1 MPAFERPE
9 VRPLSREAGE
19 AADERIAMKLGAT
32 RHETKD
38 PFQAAN
44 LSVVVRFVQ
53 RREMMKLEAIGRRS
67 DTKRGRRVRLADPKV
82 TALARPMR
90 SPPPSGVSTFQR
102 FLNGVERAGNALPN
116 PATLFA
122 ILALGVV
129 LLSGILSAAEVSVTN
144 PASNKVVTVVNLLS
158 VDGIHRI
165 ILEAVRNF
173 LNYPP
178 LGISLMC
185 LLGIGIAEYSGLM
198 GAMLRLVVLNSPA
211 RLITPMVVFAGVMS
225 NAGSEVGYVL
235 LTPLAAALYHA
246 LGRHP
251 LVGLAAAFAGVS
263 GGYSANLLVGSVDV
277 LLAGLSEAAAHIVDP
292 QYTVAATANY
302 YFMVAATVIV
312 TVAGTW
318 VTERIVA
325 PRLGR
330 YQGDAPRDPL
340 TPLATGEK
348 RGLWAAGASVVLLTA
363 VVLWGVLPDNGF
375 LKSPSSP
382 RFEGSIFMRGLVTF
396 IFLYGLL
403 PGIAYGVAAGTIR
416 SDHHVMA
423 GMTATMK
430 SMASF
435 IVLAF
440 FAAQFIAYFNWTN
453 LGIITAVSGA
463 GFIQKLG
470 LQEWPIVLM
479 IALVIFAAGVNI
491 LISSASAK
499 WALLA
504 PVFVP
509 MFMLLGYSPE
519 LVQGAFRVGDS
530 VTNIITPLM
539 SYFPLI
545 LTFVHKYEPKAG
557 IGTMIATML
566 PYSIAF
572 MLAWAAL
579 LMAWIAFDIPMGP
592 AAPLFLSGR

>member
-1 MPAFERPE
+1 MTSAPVPE
-9 VRPLSREAGE
+9 P
-19 AADERIAMKLGAT
+19 
-32 RHETKD
+32 
-38 PFQAAN
+38 
-44 LSVVVRFVQ
+44 
-53 RREMMKLEAIGRRS
+53 
-67 DTKRGRRVRLADPKV
+67 
-82 TALARPMR
+82 R
-90 SPPPSGVSTFQR
+90 SPIQR
-102 FLNGVERAGNALPN
+102 FLNTVERAGNALPH

-122 ILALGVV
+122 LLAAAVVV
-129 LLSGILSAAEVSVTN
+129 LSWILHAAGVAVTN
-144 PASNKVVTVVNLLS
+144 PASGKVVTVVNLLS
-158 VDGIHRI
+158 LEGLHRI
-165 ILEAVRNF
+165 ILDATRNF
-173 LNYPP
+173 LAYPP

-185 LLGIGIAEYSGLM
+185 LLGIGIAEHSGLM
-198 GAMLRLVVLNSPA
+198 GASLRLVVLASPA

-235 LTPLAAALYHA
+235 LTPLAAALFHA

-263 GGYSANLLVGSVDV
+263 GGYSANLIIGSVDV

-292 QYTVAATANY
+292 KYTVAATANL
-302 YFMVAATVIV
+302 YFMFVSTGVV
-312 TVAGTW
+312 TAAGTW
-318 VTERIVA
+318 VTEKIVA
-325 PRLGR
+325 PRLGDYR
-330 YQGDAPRDPL
+330 GDAPREEL
-340 TPLATGEK
+340 KPLAAAEK
-348 RGLWAAGASVVLLTA
+348 RGLWAAALTVAGLTA
-363 VVLWGVLPDNGF
+363 IALAGVVPADGF
-375 LKSPSSP
+375 LRNPANP
-382 RFEGSIFMRGLVTF
+382 NFEQSVFMRGLVTV
-396 IFLYGLL
+396 IFLFGLL
-403 PGIAYGVAAGTIR
+403 PGLAYGVGAGTIR
-416 SDHHVMA
+416 SDHQVMA

-453 LGIITAVSGA
+453 LGIILAVSGA
-463 GFIQKLG
+463 DVITHLG
-470 LQEWPIVLM
+470 LEKMPILLM
-479 IALVIFAAGVNI
+479 LALVVFASGVNL

-545 LTFVHKYEPKAG
+545 LTFAQKYDPKAG

-566 PYSIAF
+566 PYSIVF
-572 MLAWAAL
+572 VLAWSL
-579 LMAWIAFDIPMGP
+579 LLVAWIGFGLPMGP
-592 AAPLFLSGR
+592 GAPLFLAK